1 MNRRLVLVVAVLAA
15 AACKPA
21 DRTAQDNADTAPPP
35 ESLAVADSFATP
47 ESVLYDSVMDVY
59 VVSNINGSPAA
70 KDDNGFLSRVGPDG
84 RVVELRWVD
93 GASDSVTLHAPK
105 GMGIRGDTLFVS
117 DIDAVRLFDRTTGR
131 PLGSVAIRGVSFL
144 NDIEVGSDGTVYVTD
159 SGLRP
164 DFSPSGSDAILRRG
178 ANGQFTP
185 MIKNRNLGAP
195 NGLADAGGG
204 GLYVV
209 SFGSGEY
216 YHVTASGERHP
227 LAKPAKGQLDGVVA
241 LPGGRVIA
249 SSWADSSIIMLDS
262 GATAWRTLIAGM
274 PSPAD
279 IGYDSR
285 RERVLIPLFQGNRLE
300 IRKVR

>member
-1 MNRRLVLVVAVLAA
+1 MNRRQALVVAVLAA

-21 DRTAQDNADTAPPP
+21 DRTAQNADTMHPPD
-35 ESLAVADSFATP
+35 SLTVADSFATP
-47 ESVLYDSVMDVY
+47 EAVLYDSVMDVY
-59 VVSNINGSPAA
+59 VVSNINGNPTAR
-70 KDDNGFLSRVGPDG
+70 DDNGFLSRVGPDG

-93 GASDSVTLHAPK
+93 GASDSVMLHAPK
-105 GMGIRGDTLFVS
+105 GLGIRGDTLFVS
-117 DIDAVRLFDRTTGR
+117 DIDEVRMFDRTTGR
-131 PLGSVAIRGVSFL
+131 QLGSVAIRGVSFL
-144 NDIEVGSDGTVYVTD
+144 NDVEVGSDGTVYVTD

-164 DFSPSGSDAILRRG
+164 DFSPSGSDAIYRRG

-185 MIKNRNLGAP
+185 MIRNRNLGAP
-195 NGLADAGGG
+195 NGLASDGGT

-227 LAKPAKGQLDGVVA
+227 LAKPAKGQLDGLVA

-249 SSWADSSIIMLDS
+249 SSWADSSIIVLDS
-262 GATAWRTLIAGM
+262 GATAWRTLIAGV
-274 PSPAD
+274 PTPAD

-285 RERVLIPLFQGNRLE
+285 RERVLIPVFQGNRLE

>member
-1 MNRRLVLVVAVLAA
+1 MNRRFTVALGVVVM

-21 DRTAQDNADTAPPP
+21 DRADTAATQPPP
-35 ESLAVADSFATP
+35 DSLAVADSFQTP

-117 DIDAVRLFDRTTGR
+117 DIDEVRMFDRTTGR

-144 NDIEVGSDGTVYVTD
+144 NDIEVGPDGTVYVTD
-159 SGLRP
+159 SGLKA
-164 DFSPSGSDAILRRG
+164 DFSSSGSDAVLRRG

-185 MIKNRNLGAP
+185 MIRGRELGAP
-195 NGLADAGGG
+195 NGLSHDGGS

-216 YHVTASGERHP
+216 YHVTAGGQRHP

-249 SSWADSSIIMLDS
+249 SSWADSSVIVLDS
-262 GATAWRTLIAGM
+262 GATAWRTLVAGV
-274 PSPAD
+274 PNPAD

-285 RERVLIPLFQGNRLE
+285 RERVLIPLFQANRIE